1 MNMDFINAV
10 FTKVID
16 ELSQFCTSKNRQQN
30 FLVILAVG
38 VPFYLFEF
46 IVLKAAN
53 STGIHAAGFIFS
65 VLAALLNYFGFILIL
80 TITLYLIKT
89 DRVLRNKYELPTA
102 FNFKDLISYLKEHLL
117 KVIWD
122 TTKACF
128 LILAGFLLL
137 IIPGVYL
144 YIKLF
149 LVPCIAQ
156 DKDKKNDLD
165 SISYSFL
172 LTKGYFWNNLVLLII
187 LLLLYFVS
195 ITLLDFTSVLN
206 WLMYPLFNV
215 MFGLV
220 TTFGFLSIYE
230 VLEEGF
236 EEETI

>member
-1 MNMDFINAV
+1 MDFINAV
-10 FTKVID
+10 FTKAID

-30 FLVILAVG
+30 FLVILAVA

-46 IVLKAAN
+46 LVLEAAD
-53 STGIHAAGFIFS
+53 STGIHSAGFIFT
-65 VLAALLNYFGFILIL
+65 VLAALLNYFGFVLIL
-80 TITLYLIKT
+80 TVTLYLIKT

-102 FNFKDLISYLKEHLL
+102 FNFEDLISYLKEHLL

-137 IIPGVYL
+137 IIPGIYL

-156 DKDKKNDLD
+156 DQDKKNDLD

-187 LLLLYFVS
+187 WSLVYLVG
-195 ITLLDFTSVLN
+195 ITLLGFTAILN
-206 WLMYPLFNV
+206 WLMYPLFSV

-220 TTFGFLSIYE
+220 TIFGLLSIYE
-230 VLEEGF
+230 VLKEGF